1 MVNPILILQLA
12 LSALL
17 VVTASDASAQL
28 YKWTDEKG
36 VVNYSNAL
44 PPKSKARD
52 VALVENRLSTYTP
65 DKDVIEAMQSAR
77 ELRRSG
83 SARAGGSS
91 DADIERG
98 ARSHVA
104 VLGPAPATRYDP
116 CAGGSDVNC
125 QAAFPYE
132 GSPVFAGRQRVP
144 LLFQP
149 QLPPGAIAGHVVGA
163 DGFIP
168 GLSAQAQAL
177 APARAMRTPRA
188 SFTLKGTRPGP
199 AHHSRR

>member
-1 MVNPILILQLA
+1 MTPSTLIRPLA

-17 VVTASDASAQL
+17 VVTASDASAEL
-28 YKWTDEKG
+28 YRWTDEKG

-77 ELRRSG
+77 ELRRSA

-98 ARSHVA
+98 ARPHVA

-116 CAGGSDVNC
+116 CAGSTDVNC
-125 QAAFPYE
+125 QSAFPYDAAPLFV
-132 GSPVFAGRQRVP
+132 GHQRVP
-144 LLFQP
+144 RFLQR
-149 QLPPGAIAGHVVGA
+149 QLPPGAIAGQVVGS

-177 APARAMRTPRA
+177 APDRAVRTPRA
-188 SFTLKGTRPGP
+188 SFTLKGTRPGR